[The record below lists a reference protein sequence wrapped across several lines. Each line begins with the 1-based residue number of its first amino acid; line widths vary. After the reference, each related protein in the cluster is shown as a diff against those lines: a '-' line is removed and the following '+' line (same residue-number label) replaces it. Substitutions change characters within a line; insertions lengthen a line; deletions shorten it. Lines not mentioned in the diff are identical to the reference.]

1 MVLGSIFERFIAHSP
16 ISVMA
21 RGLLEHALLPA
32 ELDTLFTRTA
42 QRQYTRDLL
51 FSTTVD
57 LMSLVV
63 TGIRPTIH
71 AGFQALKESIPVS
84 VTSVYNKLDGI
95 EPAIS
100 AEMVRHTTRKLEPL
114 IRQLNGQRP
123 QLLPGYRV
131 KILDGNHLAATEHRL
146 KELRTT
152 NAGPLPGLC
161 LVVLDPSLMLAVDV
175 FPCEDGHAQERS
187 LLAAVADTV
196 QAGDVWI
203 DDRNF
208 CTLGFLSA
216 VAVRRAFFVTRQ
228 HKNLPYQ
235 GVTPFVFAGVVEGA
249 DVWEQRIRLVHSDGT
264 IQFCRRLK
272 LVLDKPT
279 RDGDRELF
287 VLTNLPEEDA
297 DALCVA
303 RLYRS
308 RWTIEIMFRE
318 LSDLFENEIDTLA
331 YPRAA
336 LFGFCTGLAAYN
348 VMAAVK
354 AALRSVHGAEKIDA
368 ELSGYY
374 VADEIA
380 GTYRGMMIAIP
391 AEEWL
396 VFGPL
401 TVEDWSVLLR
411 ALASHVQLD
420 KFRKHPRGAK
430 KPRLKRQS
438 HKRKP
443 HVSTAKL
450 LAERG
455 SKRE

>member
-1 MVLGSIFERFIAHSP
+1 
-16 ISVMA
+16 MA
-21 RGLLEHALLPA
+21 RGLLEHALLAA
-32 ELDTLFTRTA
+32 ELDTLFTRIA

-63 TGIRPTIH
+63 TGVRPTIH
-71 AGFQALKESIPVS
+71 AGFQALKERIPVS
-84 VTSVYNKLDGI
+84 ITSVYNKLDGI
-95 EPAIS
+95 EPTIS
-100 AEMVRHTTRKLEPL
+100 AEMVRHTTRKLQPL
-114 IRQLNGQRP
+114 IRKLNGQRP
-123 QLLPGYRV
+123 QLLPGYHV

-152 NAGPLPGLC
+152 NAGPLPGWC
-161 LVVLDPSLMLAVDV
+161 LVVLDPSLMLAIDV

-187 LLAAVADTV
+187 MLAAVADTV
-196 QAGDVWI
+196 QAGDLWI

-216 VAVRRAFFVTRQ
+216 VAARRACFVTRQ
-228 HKNLPYQ
+228 HKNLPWQ
-235 GVTPFVFAGVVEGA
+235 GVTPFVLAGVVEGVA
-249 DVWEQRIRLVHSDGT
+249 VWEQRIRLVHSDGV

-287 VLTNLPEEDA
+287 VLTNLPGEDA

-303 RLYRS
+303 GLYRS

-318 LSDLFENEIDTLA
+318 LSDLLENEIDTLA
-331 YPRAA
+331 YPKAA

-348 VMAAVK
+348 VMSAIK

-396 VFGPL
+396 VFGTL
-401 TVEDWSVLLR
+401 TIEDWSVLLR
-411 ALASHVQLD
+411 ALASRVQLD

>member
-21 RGLLEHALLPA
+21 RGLLELALLPA
-32 ELDTLFTRTA
+32 ELDALFAHTA

-63 TGIRPTIH
+63 AGIRPTIH

-84 VTSVYNKLDGI
+84 ITSVYNKLNGI
-95 EPAIS
+95 EPPLS

-114 IRQLNGQRP
+114 IRQLDGQRP
-123 QLLPGYRV
+123 ELLPGYRI

-146 KELRTT
+146 KELRRIG
-152 NAGPLPGLC
+152 AGPLPGLC

-187 LLAAVADTV
+187 LLPAVVDTIQADE
-196 QAGDVWI
+196 VWI

-216 VAVRRAFFVTRQ
+216 IADRHAFFITRQ
-228 HKNLPYQ
+228 HKSLPWQ
-235 GVTPFVFAGVVEGA
+235 GVTPLAPAGRVEGA
-249 DVWEQRIRLVHSDGT
+249 EVWEQRIRLVHGDGA
-264 IQFCRRLK
+264 IQFCRRVK
-272 LVLDKPT
+272 LVVDQPT
-279 RDGDRELF
+279 RDGEHELF
-287 VLTNLPEEDA
+287 VLTNLPGEDA
-297 DALCVA
+297 DALAVA

-318 LSDLFENEIDTLA
+318 LSDMLENEIDTLA
-331 YPRAA
+331 YPKAA

-348 VMAAVK
+348 VMSAVK
-354 AALRSVHGAEKIDA
+354 AALRSVHGAETIDA

-396 VFGPL
+396 VFRSL
-401 TVEDWSVLLR
+401 TMEDWSALLR
-411 ALASHVQLD
+411 ALASRVQLD
-420 KFRKHPRGAK
+420 KLRKHPRGVK